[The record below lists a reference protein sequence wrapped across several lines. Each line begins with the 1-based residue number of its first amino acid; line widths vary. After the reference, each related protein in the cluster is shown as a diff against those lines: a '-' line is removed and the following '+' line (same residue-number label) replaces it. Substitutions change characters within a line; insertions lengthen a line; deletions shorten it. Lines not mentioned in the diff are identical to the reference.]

1 MKKSNIPIKNY
12 NAESPSDTT
21 LIKDL
26 PKAIRDKFNEIVN
39 ILLLLEE
46 SKVSSSL
53 SESLSY
59 FPFVKSIFVQGNG
72 KIPDALY
79 TKRGESWVGTGNYN
93 YLPVADEATPE
104 GKRVTIHNKTYQL
117 MISDEIKIWAEQ
129 PEISPELFF
138 DFFEVGTDSTTKEI
152 DNQGAGDKNV
162 KFVVSNIRRYKENFV
177 PYICSSKN
185 SESKT
190 TNPLQIGDTFTFTTT
205 FNKIAREYPDGSE
218 DVVLPDHN
226 AVLLYVRDEYENVKI
241 GLCYD
246 QNNQLNYFNKTLLTP
261 LNVFVNENDA
271 YQLSIRLHGNK
282 IACYL
287 NDKKIFE
294 TEDDIVKN
302 KRLYFSICSDMFY
315 GQYANGAAIFGEP
328 LVVLNALNDKEIK
341 LLFEKPRSFSFQN
354 ISDTYL
360 ELNLN
365 DKIILKSF
373 VGENKKVTEN
383 VSFAK
388 RHYLRELQ
396 LVSLYETEVYYG
408 LADPSY
414 RDEIKLYLEELKL
427 GLNENL
433 IRPSILNEY
442 KA

>member
-1 MKKSNIPIKNY
+1 MNQLNIPIKNY
-12 NAESPSDTT
+12 NAGSPSDTT

-26 PKAIRDKFNEIVN
+26 PKAIRDKFNELVN

-59 FPFVKSIFVQGNG
+59 FPFVKSIFIQGNG

-93 YLPVADEATPE
+93 YLPVVDATTPE
-104 GKRVTIHNKTYQL
+104 GKRITIHNKTYEL
-117 MISDEIKIWAEQ
+117 MFSDEIKVWAEK
-129 PEISPELFF
+129 PEIVPELFY
-138 DFFEVGTDSTTKEI
+138 DFFEVGSDATTKELS
-152 DNQGAGDKNV
+152 NQGVGDKNV
-162 KFVVSNIRRYKENFV
+162 KFITSNIRRFHLNFV

-190 TNPLQIGDTFTFTTT
+190 TSPLQIGETFTFTTT

-218 DVVLPDHN
+218 DVVSPDHN

-246 QNNQLNYFNKTLLTP
+246 QNNQLNYFNKTVITP
-261 LNVFVNENDA
+261 LKVYVNENDA
-271 YQLSIRLHGNK
+271 YQLSIRLHGDK
-282 IACYL
+282 VTCFL
-287 NDKKIFE
+287 NDKIIFE
-294 TEDDIVKN
+294 TEDNIVKN

-328 LVVLNALNDKEIK
+328 MVVLSALNEKEIK
-341 LLFEKPRSFSFQN
+341 LMFENPRTLSFEE

-360 ELNLN
+360 DLNLN

-373 VGENKKVTEN
+373 VEDNKRVTEST
-383 VSFAK
+383 SFAK

-396 LVSLYETEVYYG
+396 LVSLYETEVSYG

-414 RDEIKLYLEELKL
+414 RDQIKTYLEELKL
-427 GLNENL
+427 GINENL
-433 IRPSILNEY
+433 ARPSILNEY
-442 KA
+442 R